1 MTITVEV
8 DGGTLSVHELSAP
21 HRSDRTVVALHG
33 ITANGLSF
41 APLAAGLGADFRVL
55 APDLR
60 GRAESNGIVGPW
72 GLAAHVDDLMAL
84 LDVETLDK
92 VTLVGHSMGA
102 FVAALA
108 AARHPDKFDRVV
120 LVDGGFGFSVQVSDG
135 TSIDAVL
142 AAVLGPAMERMSV
155 TFPSRQ
161 SYQDFWAK
169 HPAVGPM
176 LDEPSVAPSLLA
188 YLQHDLRQLSDG
200 SFSTSCILAAI
211 RADGAEVLAG
221 QECLAALPKAAA
233 NPTGPPLT
241 LLWAQRGMQ
250 NEAPGMYDATKLA
263 SIPVGVELQ
272 QVLDTNHYS
281 ILLTERGIEAIRAA
295 IAD

>member
-1 MTITVEV
+1 MTLTVEV
-8 DGGTLSVHELSAP
+8 DGGTLSVHELPAP
-21 HRSDRTVVALHG
+21 HSSGRTVVALHG

-41 APLAAGLGADFRVL
+41 APLAARLGEGFRML

-60 GRAESNGIVGPW
+60 GRADSNGIVGPW
-72 GLAAHVDDLMAL
+72 GLAAHVDDLITL
-84 LDVETLDK
+84 LDVENLDK

-108 AARHPDKFDRVV
+108 AARHPDRFDRVV
-120 LVDGGFGFSVQVSDG
+120 LVDGGFGFTLQVSAS
-135 TSIDAVL
+135 TPIDAVL
-142 AAVLGPAMERMSV
+142 AAVLGPAMDRMSV

-176 LDEPSVAPSLLA
+176 LDEPSVAPYVLA
-188 YLQHDLRQLSDG
+188 YLQHDLRQLADG
-200 SFSTSCILAAI
+200 SFGTSCILAAI

-221 QECLAALPKAAA
+221 EESLAALPKAAA
-233 NPTGPPLT
+233 NPDGPPLT

-250 NEAPGMYDATKLA
+250 NESPGMYDAEKLA
-263 SIPVGVELQ
+263 AIAESVDLQ
-272 QVLDTNHYS
+272 QVSDTNHYS